1 MFPRLVFLLAA
12 VPAGTLAGGPCFLL
26 VNSTV
31 HFAPRKGCR
40 LRACLD
46 SKPSPYLLTNGW
58 MTHVLRPTASGGG
71 LENPVARAVGM
82 GEGEL
87 GPRSLSWCGKAGWGH
102 VTGRP
107 AEASP
112 AVVSLHPLLKCPL
125 LGQAV
130 YLSPNHLAR
139 VRAMG
144 SSFSGGRWSTLRGS
158 LLGGLKPFLFLHE

>member
-40 LRACLD
+40 LRACLE

-87 GPRSLSWCGKAGWGH
+87 GTAIPILVWKGWLGPCHRETSRGQPSCRVFTPVAEVSLVRPSSLSFSKPPGTGAGHGKLFLGRKVEY
-102 VTGRP
+102 VTGLIVGR
-107 AEASP
+107 AETISVP
-112 AVVSLHPLLKCPL
+112 P
-125 LGQAV
+125 
-130 YLSPNHLAR
+130 
-139 VRAMG
+139 
-144 SSFSGGRWSTLRGS
+144 
-158 LLGGLKPFLFLHE
+158 